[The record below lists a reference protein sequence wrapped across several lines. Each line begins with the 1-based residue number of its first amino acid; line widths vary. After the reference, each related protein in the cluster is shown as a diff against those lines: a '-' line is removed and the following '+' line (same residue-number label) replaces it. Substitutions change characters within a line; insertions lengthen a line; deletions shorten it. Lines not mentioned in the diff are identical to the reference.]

1 MTHQIVH
8 TIKQIA
14 RHEAQQRWGAN
25 MGVVTSVHGANG
37 ASDYACTV
45 ELRELGIVLP
55 RVPIATGVIGAAALP
70 RENDL
75 VLVVFAG
82 GDLHAPVVVGR
93 LYSEA
98 VAPPHNGPGELVV
111 SLPGDETASEK
122 LMELRV
128 KTPGDGTR
136 SATLTLDGQAPV
148 TLTVDDEGLRVAVGE
163 AKITVKQTS
172 SSDGSVEVAVGE
184 AKITVKQ
191 SGDLALE
198 AGGKLTIKGSSV
210 EINGDTQV
218 KINGQTVNIN

>member
-8 TIKQIA
+8 TIQQIA

-25 MGVVTSVHGANG
+25 LGVVTSVHGGNG

-45 ELRELGIVLP
+45 ALRELGIVLP

-82 GDLHAPVVVGR
+82 GDIHAPVVVGR
-93 LYSEA
+93 LYNEV
-98 VAPPHNGPGELVV
+98 VAPPKNGPGELVV
-111 SLPGDETASEK
+111 SLPGDETASDK

-136 SATLTLDGQAPV
+136 SATLTLDGQVPI
-148 TLTVDDEGLRVAVGE
+148 TLTVDDDGLKVAVGE
-163 AKITVKQTS
+163 ARLTVKQTS
-172 SSDGSVEVAVGE
+172 SSDGSVEVKVGD
-184 AKITVKQ
+184 AKITVSQ
-191 SGDLALE
+191 NGDLALE
-198 AGGKLTIKGSSV
+198 AGGKLTLKGASV
-210 EINGDTQV
+210 EIAGDSEV